1 MSENELKKALQ
12 GIIEKFL
19 NKQLTKEQVA
29 ENLVKSVDCEEVYG
43 INNLLISDS
52 YFALSHIL
60 EEHISDVELKY
71 LLNCLNGQCEYSL
84 EEKLKL

>member
-1 MSENELKKALQ
+1 MSANKLKKALQ

-29 ENLVKSVDCEEVYG
+29 EKLVQSVDCEDVYG

-52 YFALSHIL
+52 YFSLSHII
-60 EEHISDVELKY
+60 EEDINDVELKY
-71 LLNCLNGQCEYSL
+71 LLNCLSGQCEYRL
-84 EEKLKL
+84 AEKLKL

>member
-1 MSENELKKALQ
+1 MNENELKKTLQ

-29 ENLVKSVDCEEVYG
+29 ENLVHSVDCEEVYG

-60 EEHISDVELKY
+60 EEDISDVELKY
-71 LLNCLNGQCEYSL
+71 LLNCLNGQCEYNL
-84 EEKLKL
+84 DEKLKL

>member
-1 MSENELKKALQ
+1 MNENELKKALQ

-29 ENLVKSVDCEEVYG
+29 ENLVHSVDCEEVYG

-60 EEHISDVELKY
+60 EEDISDVELKY

-84 EEKLKL
+84 DEKLKL